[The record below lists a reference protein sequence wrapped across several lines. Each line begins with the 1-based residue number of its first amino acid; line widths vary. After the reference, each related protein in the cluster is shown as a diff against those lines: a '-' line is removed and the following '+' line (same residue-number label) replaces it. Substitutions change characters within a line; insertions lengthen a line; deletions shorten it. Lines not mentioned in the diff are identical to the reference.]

1 MFFASDSC
9 SVGEQLPLAATV
21 LLDMITIVLAGK
33 RKPTESQLKRLLG
46 ARKHGARPFAYTK
59 DKDGNLV
66 NGFTL
71 ARKAS
76 TSEAN
81 LETYPCDGSVSPEL
95 LDRCLNP
102 RDPNNPR
109 RRAASSYTNDRREE
123 EATNDDDDDIEE
135 GCVDNSD
142 SAKRRRIR

>member
-1 MFFASDSC
+1 M
-9 SVGEQLPLAATV
+9 PLAATG
-21 LLDMITIVLAGK
+21 LLDMIAIVLAGK
-33 RKPTESQLKRLLG
+33 RKPTESQPKRLLG
-46 ARKHGARPFAYTK
+46 ARKNMLRDLIDYTQ
-59 DKDGNLV
+59 DKYGNVV

-76 TSEAN
+76 MSKAN
-81 LETYPCDGSVSPEL
+81 LETYPCDGSVPPEL
-95 LDRCLNP
+95 LDGCLNP
-102 RDPNNPR
+102 RDPNNLR